1 MEVKVTETVTTLKGK
16 RKVETKTTVEATIP
30 LTIT

>member
-1 MEVKVTETVTTLKGK
+1 VTETVTSLKGK
-16 RKVETKTTVEATIP
+16 RKVKTLTTVQATIP